1 MNPMNTTPIIPALD
15 LIDGQ
20 IVRLYQ
26 GDYNRQTD
34 YGADPIARAQQYAA
48 EGAERLH
55 LVDLSGA
62 RASSPPA
69 RCRYKSAAASAAAP
83 TSTPC

>member
-1 MNPMNTTPIIPALD
+1 MNTTPIIPALD

-34 YGADPIARAQQYAA
+34 YGADPLARAQQYAS
-48 EGAERLH
+48 EGA
-55 LVDLSGA
+55 
-62 RASSPPA
+62 
-69 RCRYKSAAASAAAP
+69 
-83 TSTPC
+83 